1 MVIVARVEPH
11 RLLLDSDC
19 WWDVG
24 VAELS
29 ERPETR
35 ELAAEHARG
44 RRASAALPPTTVR
57 IVATAEVPPVAREAF
72 ARLGEIEVVT
82 EGHGHAIAGAES

>member
-1 MVIVARVEPH
+1 VIVARVEPR

-29 ERPETR
+29 ERAETR

-44 RRASAALPPTTVR
+44 RALQRHHLPR
-57 IVATAEVPPVAREAF
+57 R
-72 ARLGEIEVVT
+72 
-82 EGHGHAIAGAES
+82 

>member
-1 MVIVARVEPH
+1 M
-11 RLLLDSDC
+11 LDSGC

-29 ERPETR
+29 DRPETR

-44 RRASAALPPTTVR
+44 RALQR
-57 IVATAEVPPVAREAF
+57 H
-72 ARLGEIEVVT
+72 LG
-82 EGHGHAIAGAES
+82 

>member
-1 MVIVARVEPH
+1 VEVDYAGNARSLGCAVFSASSIDQFRDALEAARSEASPVVIVAHVEPR

-29 ERPETR
+29 ERAETR
-35 ELAAEHARG
+35 ERSAEHARG
-44 RRASAALPPTTVR
+44 RRLQRNYSPP
-57 IVATAEVPPVAREAF
+57 P
-72 ARLGEIEVVT
+72 
-82 EGHGHAIAGAES
+82 

>member
-1 MVIVARVEPH
+1 MRDALAEARSETRPVVIVARVEPR
-11 RLLLDSDC
+11 RLMLDSGC

-29 ERPETR
+29 ERAETR

-44 RRASAALPPTTVR
+44 R
-57 IVATAEVPPVAREAF
+57 AR
-72 ARLGEIEVVT
+72 RRHYG
-82 EGHGHAIAGAES
+82 